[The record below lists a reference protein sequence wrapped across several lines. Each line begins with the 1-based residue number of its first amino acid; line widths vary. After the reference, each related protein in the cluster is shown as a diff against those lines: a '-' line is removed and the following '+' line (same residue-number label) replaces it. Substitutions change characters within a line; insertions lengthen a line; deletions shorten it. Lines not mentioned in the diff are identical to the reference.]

1 MSNKEND
8 EVPLSTVIAALVVA
22 AIAMI
27 AFLLPV
33 PAESVDPVDDLIIE
47 PITHVE
53 EAHAMGVEEQKVET
67 SASVQV
73 IRALVTGYNTVP
85 EQTDATPCIAATGDD
100 ICGRTDVVACPTAY
114 PLGTQVEIDG
124 SRYVCLD
131 RTAAK
136 YNGRWDISC
145 DKDTACPHRVHG
157 YKEVHIITGL
167 TH

>member
-1 MSNKEND
+1 MSNKQND
-8 EVPLSTVIAALVVA
+8 EVPLRTIVLALVVA

-33 PAESVDPVDDLIIE
+33 PAQSIDPVDDLIIE

-53 EAHAMGVEEQKVET
+53 EAHAQEVEKELET
-67 SASVQV
+67 SASVSV

-85 EQTDATPCIAATGDD
+85 EQTDDTPCIAATGDD

-114 PLGTQVEIDG
+114 PLGTQVVIDG
-124 SRYVCLD
+124 ERYTCLD

-136 YNGRWDISC
+136 FDGRFDISC
-145 DKDTACPHRVHG
+145 DKDTACPRRVHG
-157 YKEVHIITGL
+157 YKEVQIIR
-167 TH
+167 